1 MDWIFTER
9 GAEAAPFISRSVAFI
24 DCQYTQCERVRAVV
38 FWALRRKKNQSQQH
52 HTESE
57 KRGGGDEK

>member
-38 FWALRRKKNQSQQH
+38 FWALRKKNQSQQH

-57 KRGGGDEK
+57 KRGGGEEK